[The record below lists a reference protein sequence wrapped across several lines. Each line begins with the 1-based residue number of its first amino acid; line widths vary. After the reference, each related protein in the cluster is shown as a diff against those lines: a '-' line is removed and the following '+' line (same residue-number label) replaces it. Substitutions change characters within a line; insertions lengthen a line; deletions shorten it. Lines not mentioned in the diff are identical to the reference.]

1 MLRNIE
7 AGPRE
12 VLEPEV
18 RERPPSALRNI
29 DGGPLWALSVF
40 PAAVTTEVEDIDGDP
55 LGVLAV
61 GPVAT
66 ITEVEDVDGGPWG
79 VLAADPTAAT
89 IEVEDVDDGPLG
101 GAGDMSGSSH
111 HLSWIRR

>member
-18 RERPPSALRNI
+18 QERPPSTLRNI
-29 DGGPLWALSVF
+29 DGGALGVLLVF
-40 PAAVTTEVEDIDGDP
+40 PAAVTTEVEDVDGDP
-55 LGVLAV
+55 LVVLAV

-66 ITEVEDVDGGPWG
+66 ITEVEDVDGGP
-79 VLAADPTAAT
+79 
-89 IEVEDVDDGPLG
+89 LG
-101 GAGDMSGSSH
+101 GAGCRSDSGH
-111 HLSWIRR
+111 HRS